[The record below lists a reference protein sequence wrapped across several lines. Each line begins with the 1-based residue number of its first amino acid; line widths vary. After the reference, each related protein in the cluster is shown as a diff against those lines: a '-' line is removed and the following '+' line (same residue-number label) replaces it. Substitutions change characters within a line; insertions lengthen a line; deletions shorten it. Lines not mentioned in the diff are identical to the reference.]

1 LFWGNLIGIGLL
13 LLQKYGKFI
22 KLDADTYYVTEAPI
36 YLDVGYVVLLNVGVL
51 LLCLLMLLIPS
62 YIVTKI
68 SPVKA
73 IRFE

>member
-1 LFWGNLIGIGLL
+1 MLWIQEKYKIFKFPNPEEYYMDYIPVYMDVPTLLI
-13 LLQKYGKFI
+13 
-22 KLDADTYYVTEAPI
+22 
-36 YLDVGYVVLLNVGVL
+36 LNVGVL

-62 YIVTKI
+62 WIITRI

>member
-1 LFWGNLIGIGLL
+1 MDYIPVYMDVPTLLI
-13 LLQKYGKFI
+13 
-22 KLDADTYYVTEAPI
+22 
-36 YLDVGYVVLLNVGVL
+36 LNVGVL

-62 YIVTKI
+62 WIITRI